1 MIVAEKLTKFY
12 GLKPAVQDISFH
24 VKKGEIVGFLGPNGA
39 GKTTIL
45 RTLTCFMPPT
55 YGKVLIGG
63 LDTRKDSLQVRKRIG
78 FLPEN
83 VPLYDELSVDRFM
96 AFSGSVKGL
105 ARKELTNEIN
115 RVTGICGL
123 DKQRKRLIKHLSKGL
138 KQRVGLAQALLNDP
152 AILILDE
159 PTTGLDPAQIVDIRE
174 LIRNL
179 GGQRT
184 VLLSSHILPEV
195 SQVCK
200 RVIIVNQGRI
210 IAEDTPEGLTEQI
223 QKGRRT
229 VLSVDGPA
237 SDVKQKLLS
246 LKGVSRVEE
255 ADQEG
260 TYLVESVSGE
270 NIRPMMA
277 KAMVESNWGLKEM
290 RSRDL
295 SLEDVFIKLVTEE
308 EKGTES

>member
-1 MIVAEKLTKFY
+1 
-12 GLKPAVQDISFH
+12 PAVQDISFH
-24 VKKGEIVGFLGPNGA
+24 VNKGEIVGFLGPNGA

-55 YGKVLIGG
+55 SGKVLIGG
-63 LDTRKDSLQVRKRIG
+63 LDTRKDSLQVRKKIG

-83 VPLYDELSVDRFM
+83 VPLYSELSVDRFV

-105 ARKELTNEIN
+105 AGKELTNEID

-123 DKQRKRLIKHLSKGL
+123 VEHRKRLIKHLSKGL

-152 AILILDE
+152 PILILDE
-159 PTTGLDPAQIVDIRE
+159 PTTGLDPAQIVEIRD

-179 GGQRT
+179 GGERT

-210 IAEDTPEGLTEQI
+210 IAEDTPEVLTQQV

-229 VLSVDGPA
+229 VLSIDGPA
-237 SDVKQKLLS
+237 AEVKKKLLS
-246 LKGVSRVEE
+246 LQGVSRVEE
-255 ADQEG
+255 AEQEG
-260 TYLVESVSGE
+260 TFIVESVSGE

-277 KAMVESNWGLKEM
+277 KAVVESNWGLREM
-290 RSRDL
+290 RSKDL

-308 EKGTES
+308 EKDTES

>member
-12 GLKPAVQDISFH
+12 GLKPAVQDVSFH
-24 VKKGEIVGFLGPNGA
+24 VNQGEIVGFLGPNGA

-55 YGKVLIGG
+55 SGRVLIGG
-63 LDTRKDSLQVRKRIG
+63 LDTRRDSLRVRKKIG

-83 VPLYDELSVDRFM
+83 VPLYNELSVDRFL

-105 ARKELTNEIN
+105 ARKELTNEID
-115 RVTGICGL
+115 RVAGICGL
-123 DKQRKRLIKHLSKGL
+123 VEHRKRLIKHLSKGL

-152 AILILDE
+152 SILILDE
-159 PTTGLDPAQIVDIRE
+159 PTTGLDPAQIVEIRD
-174 LIRNL
+174 LVRNL

-210 IAEDTPEGLTEQI
+210 IAEDTPGGLTEQV

-237 SDVKQKLLS
+237 PDVKQKLLS
-246 LKGVSRVEE
+246 LEGVSHVEE
-255 ADQEG
+255 AEQEG
-260 TYLVESVSGE
+260 TFLVESVSNE
-270 NIRPMMA
+270 NIRPLMA
-277 KAMVESNWGLKEM
+277 KAVVESNWGLREM
-290 RSRDL
+290 RSKDL

-308 EKGTES
+308 EKDTES

>member
-24 VKKGEIVGFLGPNGA
+24 VNKGEIVGFLGPNGA

-55 YGKVLIGG
+55 SGKVLIGG
-63 LDTRKDSLQVRKRIG
+63 LDTRKDSLKVRKRIG

-83 VPLYDELSVDRFM
+83 VPLYNDLSVDRFLS
-96 AFSGSVKGL
+96 FSGSVKGL
-105 ARKELTNEIN
+105 SGKGLTNEID

-123 DKQRKRLIKHLSKGL
+123 AEHRNRLIKHLSKGL

-152 AILILDE
+152 SILILDE
-159 PTTGLDPAQIVDIRE
+159 PTTGLDPAQIVEIRD
-174 LIRNL
+174 LIRDL

-210 IAEDTPEGLTEQI
+210 IAEDTPESLTEQI

-229 VLSVDGPA
+229 VLSVDGPGP
-237 SDVKQKLLS
+237 DVKQKLLS
-246 LKGVSRVEE
+246 LRGVSRVEE
-255 ADQEG
+255 TDQEG
-260 TYLVESVSGE
+260 TFLVESVSSE

-277 KAMVESNWGLKEM
+277 KAVVESNWGLREM
-290 RSRDL
+290 RSKDL
-295 SLEDVFIKLVTEE
+295 SLEDIFIKLVTEE
-308 EKGTES
+308 ERDTES